1 MERKDR
7 VMSRKMTVS
16 LIATISLASAC
27 TSLEVEPTSDVSE
40 QPLLVDSEFIRGFIA
55 DGTGCR
61 TVGDPIVIGNSV
73 TFILTDYTAELD
85 GRGLARATC
94 DLAVEIALPPG
105 LTISL
110 DDVVYRGF
118 ADGEDARTTFYR
130 EYFFAGQF
138 IGDRRF
144 TVQSYNATGAVSVVQ
159 DDSSDYTQSF
169 GEFTALDEVLSAGL
183 TRCGQTVVWRANT
196 ALSVRNTKTTSFS
209 MASIDTVDVR
219 NQRFVTFDFGTRP
232 CR

>member
-1 MERKDR
+1 MIA
-7 VMSRKMTVS
+7 S

-27 TSLEVEPTSDVSE
+27 TSLEAEPTSDVSE
-40 QPLLVDSEFIRGFIA
+40 QALLVDSEFIRGFIA

-61 TVGDPIVIGNSV
+61 TIGDPIVNGNSV

-94 DLAVEIALPPG
+94 DFAVEIALPPG

-118 ADGEDARTTFYR
+118 ADGSDARSTFYR
-130 EYFFAGQF
+130 EYFFAGEF

-144 TVQSYNATGAVSVVQ
+144 TVQQYSASGNVTVVQ
-159 DDSSDYTQSF
+159 DDSSDYTTSF
-169 GEFTALDEVLSAGL
+169 GEFTALDEVLSFGRS
-183 TRCGQTVVWRANT
+183 RCGETVVWRANT
-196 ALSVRNTKTTSFS
+196 ALSVRNTRTTSFS
-209 MASIDTVDVR
+209 LASIDTVDVQ
-219 NQRFVTFDFGTRP
+219 NQHFVTFDFGTRP
-232 CR
+232 CP